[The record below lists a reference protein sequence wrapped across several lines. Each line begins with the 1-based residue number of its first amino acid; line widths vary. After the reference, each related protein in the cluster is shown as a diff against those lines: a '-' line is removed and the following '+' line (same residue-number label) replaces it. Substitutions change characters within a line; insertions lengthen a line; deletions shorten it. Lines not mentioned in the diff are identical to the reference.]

1 MQHKTRI
8 LPYYIFMYLYFFS
21 RDENQA
27 LSDDLKRM
35 TEQFKELQK
44 KFRYINISKMLLFYK
59 YISQILYVKETCSY
73 MFYFLTD
80 TGKRFVQQFLL
91 AY

>member
-1 MQHKTRI
+1 MC
-8 LPYYIFMYLYFFS
+8 LYFFS

-59 YISQILYVKETCSY
+59 YISQILYVKETCLY